1 MPRGVAGWQAGEP
14 RIRPAPRKQG
24 RRQAGKRQPRTATR
38 LNRRGPPLRK
48 ERLPEDETEVDE
60 SGNGSSTGESSR
72 YGGSSRG
79 TSTPG
84 PWAAHA
90 HGGGADRPEA

>member
-1 MPRGVAGWQAGEP
+1 MWPDGASRRLRGNRVPPGVARWQDVEP
-14 RIRPAPRKQG
+14 RIGPARRKQG

-60 SGNGSSTGESSR
+60 SGNGSSTGESS
-72 YGGSSRG
+72 SSRCR
-79 TSTPG
+79 T
-84 PWAAHA
+84 
-90 HGGGADRPEA
+90 RPDSIVL